1 MRKDEWLKR
10 KYGDPYCFIEQPVL
24 HIVTQ
29 QWVKSGFNPNSLLD
43 ERNNWYIPPL
53 NKNLVEY
60 EIQREQ
66 NLWWDLTEK
75 YENNFNGGINPENGE
90 FFTKSDAESW
100 IAEQY
105 MRRYVPFNLYDGAN
119 IINKN
124 IPVIF
129 RIPVCKNIL
138 KGWGPELTK
147 KVKEISSRALAFT
160 ILHHCERYI
169 HGFTD
174 VFPTFEEYIED
185 AKMDYAEKQYDLAVK
200 LPEPPPVLEQRVYYK
215 GKWRNVLIPLKHI
228 RGDFYSFKTPK
239 GKSKHG
245 NHWVGDILHAIFNWI
260 IAIFVSLI
268 PGAILLWLEMPIT
281 AIVVTLF
288 CGTAGIGQVLN
299 PYNVCGENEF

>member
-29 QWVKSGFNPNSLLD
+29 QWVKSGFNPNLLLD
-43 ERNNWYIPPL
+43 EHNNWYIPPL

-75 YENNFNGGINPENGE
+75 YENNFNGGINPDTGT
-90 FFTKSDAESW
+90 FFTKSDAEGW

-105 MRRYVPFNLYDGAN
+105 MRRYVPFNLQDGVN

-129 RIPVCKNIL
+129 RIPICKNIL

-147 KVKEISSRALAFT
+147 RIKEMSARALALT

-174 VFPTFEEYIED
+174 IFPTFEEYMAD
-185 AKMDYAEKQYDLAVK
+185 AKKDYVANHYDLAVK
-200 LPEPPPVLEQRVYYK
+200 VPQPRPVLEQMMYRK
-215 GKWRNVLIPLKHI
+215 GKRVIALIPLKHI
-228 RGDFYSFKTPK
+228 RGSYYSLKTPK
-239 GKSKHG
+239 GKNG
-245 NHWVGDILHAIFNWI
+245 RNCYWVGDILYAIYSWI

-268 PGAILLWLEMPIT
+268 PGAVLLWLDMPIT
-281 AIVVTLF
+281 AIIVTLIW
-288 CGTAGIGQVLN
+288 GTAGIGQVFN
-299 PYNVCGENEF
+299 PYDVCGENEF